1 MEQHARNQTKN
12 ESLED
17 LTVNKKFKEYTSIEP
32 KVDTMTDEKDKED
45 FDKWVKNFDNDYLLN
60 EALEVLTELNQDV
73 AKNE

>member
-1 MEQHARNQTKN
+1 
-12 ESLED
+12 
-17 LTVNKKFKEYTSIEP
+17 
-32 KVDTMTDEKDKED
+32 MTDEKDKED